1 MLNDI
6 FDWFLVMGNNKS
18 VTLVIFVVTFLAII
32 IYVYGSKKRS
42 KRFET
47 YRNIPFLDDD
57 NDQMI
62 PKTNNKNQ
70 AQDKDNG
77 KNSNTAGEKR

>member
-6 FDWFLVMGNNKS
+6 FEWFLIMANNKS
-18 VTLVIFVVTFLAII
+18 VTLVIFVATFTAIL

-42 KRFET
+42 ERFET

-57 NDQMI
+57 DARVPSQN
-62 PKTNNKNQ
+62 KENGTNSQ
-70 AQDKDNG
+70 
-77 KNSNTAGEKR
+77 TAGEKK

>member
-6 FDWFLVMGNNKS
+6 FDWFMVMANNKS
-18 VTLVIFVVTFLAII
+18 VTLVIFVTTFLAII

-42 KRFET
+42 ERLET

-57 NDQMI
+57 DDLI
-62 PKTNNKNQ
+62 PNQ
-70 AQDKDNG
+70 GQEKET
-77 KNSNTAGEKR
+77 NSNTAGGKK

>member
-6 FDWFLVMGNNKS
+6 FDWFLVMANNKS
-18 VTLVIFVVTFLAII
+18 VTLVIFVLTFSAIM

-42 KRFET
+42 KRFEE

-57 NDQMI
+57 SDLV
-62 PKTNNKNQ
+62 PKSNGARDIEPGNGTNSQ
-70 AQDKDNG
+70 
-77 KNSNTAGEKR
+77 TAGEKK

>member
-1 MLNDI
+1 MNDI
-6 FDWFLVMGNNKS
+6 FEWFMVMANNKS

-42 KRFET
+42 ARFEE

-57 NDQMI
+57 NDDQ
-62 PKTNNKNQ
+62 KQEKETGSK
-70 AQDKDNG
+70 K
-77 KNSNTAGEKR
+77 STGEK

>member
-6 FDWFLVMGNNKS
+6 FDWFLVMANNKS
-18 VTLVIFVVTFLAII
+18 VTLVIFVITFLAIL

-57 NDQMI
+57 ALEPGQN
-62 PKTNNKNQ
+62 KENETNSQ
-70 AQDKDNG
+70 
-77 KNSNTAGEKR
+77 TAGEKK

>member
-6 FDWFLVMGNNKS
+6 FDWFMVMANNKS
-18 VTLVIFVVTFLAII
+18 VTLVIFVVTFVSIL

-47 YRNIPFLDDD
+47 YRNIPFLDENDD
-57 NDQMI
+57 RV
-62 PKTNNKNQ
+62 PGRNKENE
-70 AQDKDNG
+70 
-77 KNSNTAGEKR
+77 KNSQTAGEKK

>member
-6 FDWFLVMGNNKS
+6 FEWFMVMANNKAA
-18 VTLVIFVVTFLAII
+18 TLVIFVVTFLAII
-32 IYVYGSKKRS
+32 IYVYGSKSRS

-57 NDQMI
+57 
-62 PKTNNKNQ
+62 
-70 AQDKDNG
+70 QDRVPT
-77 KNSNTAGEKR
+77 SHTEGEK

>member
-6 FDWFLVMGNNKS
+6 FEWFLVMANNKS
-18 VTLVIFVVTFLAII
+18 VTLVIFVITFLAIL

-42 KRFET
+42 ERFET

-57 NDQMI
+57 DTRV
-62 PKTNNKNQ
+62 PGHTEGTN
-70 AQDKDNG
+70 
-77 KNSNTAGEKR
+77 SHTAGEKK

>member
-6 FDWFLVMGNNKS
+6 FEWFMVMANNKS
-18 VTLVIFVVTFLAII
+18 VTLVIFVATFVAIL

-42 KRFET
+42 KRLET

-57 NDQMI
+57 DALV
-62 PKTNNKNQ
+62 PGHSKEKGTN
-70 AQDKDNG
+70 
-77 KNSNTAGEKR
+77 SHTAGEKK

>member
-6 FDWFLVMGNNKS
+6 FDWFLVMANNKS
-18 VTLVIFVVTFLAII
+18 VTLVIFVLTFSAIM

-42 KRFET
+42 KRFEE

-57 NDQMI
+57 SDLV
-62 PKTNNKNQ
+62 P
-70 AQDKDNG
+70 
-77 KNSNTAGEKR
+77 NSNGASDMESGNGTNSQTAGEKK